1 MKFLE
6 RWRHLGRHKA
16 SYERG
21 LLWDNTNSP
30 GTVHPPQTT
39 VSTSNSV
46 QARTQA
52 YTPGPNVEPYLRTQ
66 EAKNPFRHSAS
77 FNQLQPRISVREPW
91 AVSSTYIQNTG
102 KGQTALPQTTDV
114 HTGTFIAQIKA
125 LAPPMTRQ
133 RDNLYDAANS
143 KTLQRMT
150 FITPSQQYF
159 NERTPIVDFV
169 APSYYSNQVTTNI
182 YPGQP
187 GWAQMYV
194 PDPGMRPDIVGA
206 SPAYQLST
214 PLNVHTNIQDNS
226 IRAKVTNAKAPK
238 RKRTG

>member
-6 RWRHLGRHKA
+6 RWKHLSRHKE

-21 LLWDNTNSP
+21 RLWDNINSP
-30 GTVHPPQTT
+30 GGVKPPQTS

-52 YTPGPNVEPYLRTQ
+52 YTPGPNVEYYLKTT
-66 EAKNPFRHSAS
+66 ESKNPFRHSTS

-102 KGQTALPQTTDV
+102 KGQTGLPQTTDV

-169 APSYYSNQVTTNI
+169 APSYYSNQVTTNM

-187 GWAQMYV
+187 GWSQMYV
-194 PDPGMRPDIVGA
+194 PEPGMRPDTVGA
-206 SPAYQLST
+206 SPPYQLST
-214 PLNVHTNIQDNS
+214 PLNVHTLIQDNS
-226 IRAKVTNAKAPK
+226 IRAKVTGAKAPK